1 MNKQELADK
10 WHAPKHVIDKMI
22 KNGMIM
28 YSLARNGMNALTLI
42 DISDEAV
49 TRLEKELHIPEDV
62 INSEEA
68 CELLGCDYVKLYK
81 YTRGGLNFTRL
92 SYRIKLYSREEVEKW
107 QSQSH

>member
-1 MNKQELADK
+1 MTKQELADK

-22 KNGMIM
+22 KEGSIN
-28 YSLARNGMNALTLI
+28 YSLAKNGMNALVLI
-42 DISDEAV
+42 DISKAEID
-49 TRLEKELHIPEDV
+49 RLEKKLNIPEDV

-68 CELLGCDYVKLYK
+68 CEILGCDYVKLYK
-81 YTRGGLNFTRL
+81 YTRSGLNFTRL